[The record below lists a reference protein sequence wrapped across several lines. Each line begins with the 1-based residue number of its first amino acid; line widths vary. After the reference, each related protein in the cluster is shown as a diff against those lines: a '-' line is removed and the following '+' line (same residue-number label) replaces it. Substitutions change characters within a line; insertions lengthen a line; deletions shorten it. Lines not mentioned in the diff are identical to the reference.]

1 MTAPVL
7 AKVRRLCWL
16 VRAVALTLLASVLVL
31 YLGTWAF
38 PDLGL
43 WDQHWARMAR
53 IGALPADA
61 ARTLAG
67 SDRFLV
73 GAVCLP
79 YLIALVWAFRHL
91 GLMLRGFER
100 GEFFERA
107 TVAHL
112 RAFAGF
118 LLLAKGLSLIANH
131 VRVGL
136 FAPLVGLAH
145 GRISFNISS
154 DELALL
160 LLCALIFLIAH
171 LMEEGNRLAEE
182 NRSFL

>member
-1 MTAPVL
+1 MVTPVL
-7 AKVRRLCWL
+7 PKVKRLCWL
-16 VRAVALTLLASVLVL
+16 VRAVAIAFVGSVLVL
-31 YLGTWAF
+31 YLSTWIF
-38 PDLGL
+38 PDLAI
-43 WDQHWARMAR
+43 WDQHWAKMMR
-53 IGALPADA
+53 IGGFAPTA
-61 ARTLAG
+61 AKDLSG
-67 SDRFLV
+67 SDRFFF

-79 YLIALVWAFRHL
+79 YLVTLVWAFHHL

-118 LLLAKGLSLIANH
+118 LLLAKAFALIAGH
-131 VRVGL
+131 VRVAMFTPLAGHPKVL
-136 FAPLVGLAH
+136 F
-145 GRISFNISS
+145 SISS

-171 LMEEGNRLAEE
+171 LMEEGDRLAEE

>member
-1 MTAPVL
+1 MTTAVS
-7 AKVRRLCWL
+7 AQVRRLCWL
-16 VRAVALTLLASVLVL
+16 VRAVAVALLVSVLVL
-31 YLGTWAF
+31 YLGTWLF
-38 PDLGL
+38 PEAGL
-43 WDQHWARMAR
+43 WDQHWAKMAR
-53 IGALPADA
+53 IGGLPANA
-61 ARTLAG
+61 VSLLAG

-79 YLIALVWAFRHL
+79 YLICLVWAFRHL

-107 TVAHL
+107 TVGHL
-112 RAFAGF
+112 RAFSGF
-118 LLLAKGLSLIANH
+118 LLLAKALSLIANH
-131 VRVGL
+131 VRVAM
-136 FAPLVGLAH
+136 FAPLLGH
-145 GRISFNISS
+145 PRIAFNISS